1 MCNIIKIVWFIVN
14 FFRDFGYEDV
24 IEKVL
29 IVLNKKLVKVI
40 IKFEIIVLSLMY
52 MNFGCF

>member
-1 MCNIIKIVWFIVN
+1 MIKIVWFIVN
-14 FFRDFGYEDV
+14 FLRDFGYEDV